1 MDLIQGS
8 GSVCIPSLRAVKAV
22 LRSPSSLPHRSHQL
36 STIIFCGGEF
46 ACIEARRLG
55 SNLQLLA
62 QLEDNLASPPRF
74 EMQVV
79 QYQEITNALM
89 TKLHAPQIRP
99 GRRNAGF
106 AAAIHSPSITD
117 KSDGTAPESG
127 PTRVNP

>member
-1 MDLIQGS
+1 MLLNRRPRQGSIILACRAAFEDNVAISDLIQGS

-62 QLEDNLASPPRF
+62 QLEDKLAAPTSI
-74 EMQVV
+74 EM
-79 QYQEITNALM
+79 
-89 TKLHAPQIRP
+89 
-99 GRRNAGF
+99 
-106 AAAIHSPSITD
+106 
-117 KSDGTAPESG
+117 
-127 PTRVNP
+127 